1 MIKKG
6 IAITGFGALSP
17 ADFSTNGAAFNTNP
31 ASAIKKMLF
40 SETEE
45 YAAPLTHEC
54 ESLLTDIRNTNSNY
68 KRLDRAVIMAIA
80 AARQAVK
87 HAGWSE
93 CKGLAV
99 NVGSS
104 RGPTHAW
111 ESFFHEFEISGS
123 KRVSAM
129 ASPFTTA
136 GNIASWVSQDIQADG
151 FNLSHSLTCGSALHA
166 IGNALAWLK
175 SGMCDRFLAGASEA
189 PLTDFTIAQMKA
201 LRIYSSD
208 KTDYPCKPFNT
219 NNNTLVLGEASAMFC
234 IERGENIGTLPPVA
248 WISGFGTYTEA
259 ITTPTSINP
268 EGEAFYY
275 AMKAAVDDAQEQ
287 PDMIIAHAPGTIA
300 GDSAELKAVEKLF
313 NDQKPYLYSNKWQI
327 GHTFGAA
334 GAMNIVQALN
344 ILKTQKI
351 PASPY
356 QLPFKQDVPKTVKN
370 ILINAMGFGG
380 NAVSVMLSKAQ

>member
-1 MIKKG
+1 MTQKK

-17 ADFSTNGAAFNTNP
+17 AGFSASDDAFSTNP
-31 ASAIKKMLF
+31 VSAIKKMLF
-40 SETEE
+40 SEKEE
-45 YAAPLTHEC
+45 YAAPLTPEC
-54 ESLLTDIRNTNSNY
+54 EAILEEIRSANPNY
-68 KRLDRAVIMAIA
+68 KRLDKAVIMAIA
-80 AARQAVK
+80 AGRQAVK
-87 HAGWSE
+87 NAGWSQ

-111 ESFFHEFEISGS
+111 ESFFREFEMSGS

-151 FNLSHSLTCGSALHA
+151 LNFSHSLTCGSALHA

-189 PLTDFTIAQMKA
+189 PLTDFTVAQMKA

-208 KTDYPCKPFNT
+208 KTDYPCKPFNRD
-219 NNNTLVLGEASAMFC
+219 NNTMVLGEAAAMFC
-234 IERGENIGTLPPVA
+234 IERGENIGDAPPLA
-248 WISGFGTYTEA
+248 WINGFGTYTEP
-259 ITTPTSINP
+259 ITTPTSINSD
-268 EGEAFYY
+268 GEAFYY
-275 AMKAAVDDAQEQ
+275 AMKAAAEDAGEK
-287 PDMIIAHAPGTIA
+287 PDIIIAHAPGTIA
-300 GDSAELKAVEKLF
+300 GDSAEWKAVEKLF

-334 GAMNIVQALN
+334 GAMNIVQGLK
-344 ILKTQKI
+344 ILQTEEI
-351 PASPY
+351 PVFPY
-356 QLPFKQDVPKTVKN
+356 QLPFEQCYPKTVKN
-370 ILINAMGFGG
+370 ILINVMGFGG
-380 NAVSVMLSKAQ
+380 NAVSIMLSKA